1 MKKSKQKKTLQKIE
15 NEDTSVQNLWDAAKA
30 ILKDKF
36 IVKGLYQE
44 TRKILI

>member
-15 NEDTSVQNLWDAAKA
+15 NEDTSVKNLWDAAKA
-30 ILKDKF
+30 ILKDKI
-36 IVKGLYQE
+36 IVKGLCQE